1 MDERMEPV
9 SNTQFDKKEKI
20 RESSFE
26 QVWTEQLNDVFAD
39 VARYYDKANYVA
51 SLGMWGWFRNRFLS
65 IIELQAG
72 HKALDVCA
80 GTNAIGIA
88 MLDKQPELKVY
99 AIDRSSAM
107 QSVGQSRAQRK
118 GYTID
123 STIGDVHKL
132 PFPDNHFD
140 VATLQFASRH
150 LRVIEV
156 FREIQR
162 VLKPGG
168 HFYHCDMLRPSN
180 PVIEKLHYAY
190 LKACLTSTALIFGS
204 NQDARNL
211 RKYFVDALSMFYS
224 PEELSVLLRDLGYE
238 DVKAHTIFTGI
249 IGYHKAVKSAS

>member
-1 MDERMEPV
+1 MDDRVNPA
-9 SNTQFDKKEKI
+9 SNTRFSRKEQS
-20 RESSFE
+20 RENSFE
-26 QVWTEQLNDVFAD
+26 HVWTEQLNDVFAD
-39 VARYYDKANYVA
+39 VARYYDRANYVA
-51 SLGMWGWFRNRFLS
+51 SLGMWGWFKNRFLS
-65 IIELQAG
+65 IIDVQPG
-72 HKALDVCA
+72 YKALDVCA

-88 MLDKQPELKVY
+88 MLEKQPDMEVH
-99 AIDRSSAM
+99 AIDRSEAM
-107 QSVGQSRAQRK
+107 QQVGQDRANAR
-118 GYTID
+118 GFTIS
-123 STIGDVHKL
+123 STIGDVHEL

-168 HFYHCDMLRPSN
+168 HFYHCDMLRPAN

-204 NQDARNL
+204 SEGARNL

-224 PEELSVLLRDLGYE
+224 PEELSVLLRELGYE
-238 DVKAHTIFTGI
+238 EVEAHTIFTGI
-249 IGYHKAVKSAS
+249 IGYHKAVKPPA